1 MQRRVARATELICVN
16 SEPTRFASSL
26 ATGYAFRHFVRLDAM
41 SRLRAF
47 IPLLILVAIGV
58 AVGASGV
65 LQQLSPHHIMAE
77 QANWSRQIA
86 AHPVSTYV
94 VYVVVLTI
102 SVATA
107 LPGPLFIIIAGGM
120 LFGMGPAIGLSLVG
134 ELLGSLMLFFAARHA
149 FSAGKRPPPKFV
161 ERVREGYQAT
171 PISYTLFLR
180 FVPLFPFGGVTV
192 ALAWLRCPVWLFTL
206 ATALGGVIMLVFETA
221 IGAGLAQSIAE
232 GRGLTPDLILQ
243 PHIWL
248 PLVGLGLLAL
258 VPVAVK
264 RFRSGS
270 D

>member
-1 MQRRVARATELICVN
+1 
-16 SEPTRFASSL
+16 
-26 ATGYAFRHFVRLDAM
+26 M

-47 IPLLILVAIGV
+47 IPLLILIAIGV
-58 AVGASGV
+58 AVGASGM
-65 LQQLSPHHIMAE
+65 LQQLTPQHVMAE
-77 QANWSRQIA
+77 QVRWSQEIA
-86 AHPVSTYV
+86 AHPVLTYV

-134 ELLGSLMLFFAARHA
+134 EVLGSLMLFYAARHA
-149 FSAGKRPPPKFV
+149 FGAGKRPPPKFV
-161 ERVREGYQAT
+161 ERVRQGYQAN
-171 PISYTLFLR
+171 PVSYTLFLR

-192 ALAWLRCPVWLFTL
+192 ALAWLRCPIWLFTL

-221 IGAGLAQSIAE
+221 IGAGLGQSIAE
-232 GRGLTPDLILQ
+232 GKGLTPNLILE

-258 VPVAVK
+258 VPVLVK
-264 RFRSGS
+264 RFRSGE

>member
-1 MQRRVARATELICVN
+1 
-16 SEPTRFASSL
+16 
-26 ATGYAFRHFVRLDAM
+26 M

-47 IPLLILVAIGV
+47 IPLVILIAIGV
-58 AVGASGV
+58 AVGASGM
-65 LQQLSPHHIMAE
+65 LEQLSPHHIMTE

-86 AHPVSTYV
+86 AHPLLTYV

-102 SVATA
+102 SIATA

-134 ELLGSLMLFFAARHA
+134 ELLGSLMLFYAARHA

-161 ERVREGYQAT
+161 ERVRQGYQT
-171 PISYTLFLR
+171 NPVWYTLFLR
-180 FVPLFPFGGVTV
+180 LVPLFPFGGVTV

-221 IGAGLAQSIAE
+221 IGAGLSQSIAE
-232 GRGLTPDLILQ
+232 GQGLSPGLITE

-258 VPVAVK
+258 VPVVVK
-264 RFRSGS
+264 RFRPGG

>member
-1 MQRRVARATELICVN
+1 
-16 SEPTRFASSL
+16 
-26 ATGYAFRHFVRLDAM
+26 M

-47 IPLLILVAIGV
+47 IPLLILIAIGV
-58 AVGASGV
+58 AVGTSGV

-86 AHPVSTYV
+86 AHPGLTYL
-94 VYVVVLTI
+94 VYVLVLTI
-102 SVATA
+102 SIATA
-107 LPGPLFIIIAGGM
+107 LPGPLLVIIAGGM

-134 ELLGSLMLFFAARHA
+134 EVLGSLMLFYAARHA
-149 FSAGKRPPPKFV
+149 FGAGKRPPPKFV
-161 ERVREGYQAT
+161 ERVRKGYQAN

-180 FVPLFPFGGVTV
+180 LVPLFPFGGITV
-192 ALAWLRCPVWLFTL
+192 ALAWLRCPVWLFAL

-232 GRGLTPDLILQ
+232 GNGITPNLILQ
-243 PHIWL
+243 PRVWL

-264 RFRSGS
+264 RFRSGG

>member
-1 MQRRVARATELICVN
+1 
-16 SEPTRFASSL
+16 
-26 ATGYAFRHFVRLDAM
+26 M

-47 IPLLILVAIGV
+47 IPLLILIAIGV

-77 QANWSRQIA
+77 QAYWSHEIA
-86 AHPVSTYV
+86 AHPVLTYV

-102 SVATA
+102 SIATA

-120 LFGMGPAIGLSLVG
+120 LFGMGKAIGLSLVG
-134 ELLGSLMLFFAARHA
+134 EVLGSLMLFYAARYA
-149 FSAGKRPPPKFV
+149 FRAGKRPPPKFV
-161 ERVREGYQAT
+161 ERVRQGYQAN

-180 FVPLFPFGGVTV
+180 LVPLFPFGGVTV

-221 IGAGLAQSIAE
+221 VGAGLGQSIAE
-232 GRGLTPDLILQ
+232 GQGLTPNLILE

-258 VPVAVK
+258 VPVLVK
-264 RFRSGS
+264 RFRSGEG
-270 D
+270 